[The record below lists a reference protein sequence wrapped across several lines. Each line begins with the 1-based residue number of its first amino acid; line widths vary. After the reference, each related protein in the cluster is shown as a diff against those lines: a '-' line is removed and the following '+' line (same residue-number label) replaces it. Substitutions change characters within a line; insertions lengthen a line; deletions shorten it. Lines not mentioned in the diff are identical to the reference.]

1 VTPSELRLAAAAL
14 TGEARGRLL
23 ERADVVEDLLARTG
37 IWTPWP
43 GRWDWW
49 GLASHFATAG
59 HIQPR
64 GPQ

>member
-1 VTPSELRLAAAAL
+1 MAAAAL

-23 ERADVVEDLLARTG
+23 ERADVVEDLLARKARSST
-37 IWTPWP
+37 
-43 GRWDWW
+43 RMVALA

-64 GPQ
+64 GPHDPS